1 MMDKMGVL
9 DRMMGEGLIP
19 VVRIYEPQEAID
31 VAAALKDGGVS
42 LIEITMTVKG
52 ALDVI
57 KELNNKYADDVLI
70 GAGTVLD
77 EETGD
82 AAILAGAQFL
92 VSPNLNPDL
101 IHLANMKNVVVIPGA
116 LSPTEIVQA
125 WKAGADMVKIFP
137 VAQVGGPGY
146 IKALKGPLPEISFV
160 PTGGVNLQNAGPLIR
175 AGAAAI
181 GVGGEL
187 IDKKAVAQGNFRV
200 ITENA
205 KAFLEA
211 ISKAKG
217 KTGIAS
223 S

>member
-1 MMDKMGVL
+1 MDKMGVL